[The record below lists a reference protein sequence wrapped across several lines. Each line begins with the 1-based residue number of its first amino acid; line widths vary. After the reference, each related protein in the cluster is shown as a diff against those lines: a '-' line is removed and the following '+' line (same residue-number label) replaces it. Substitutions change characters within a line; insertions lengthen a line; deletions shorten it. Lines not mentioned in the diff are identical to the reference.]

1 MSDTRQ
7 HVIELLDRLT
17 PAELAELEKHLE
29 SKLAAE
35 AEERAVEEAR
45 EWVRQNPGRGVSH
58 EEVLADFGLTMED
71 FQRMGEERAKRRSP
85 HPNGKT
91 D

>member
-7 HVIELLDRLT
+7 HVHELVDQLSQDGLNEVERLLESRLQDEEEELL
-17 PAELAELEKHLE
+17 
-29 SKLAAE
+29 
-35 AEERAVEEAR
+35 VEEAK
-45 EWVRQNPGRGVSH
+45 EWLRQNPGKTFPH

-71 FQRMGEERAKRRSP
+71 FKRMGEQRAKRRLSGS
-85 HPNGKT
+85 NGKT